1 MKQHPTFAE
10 SLNPDAHERRQK
22 ALEQL
27 NWLLE
32 TGVGGEQ
39 AEVIKPMVDAYW
51 AFTAEYQA
59 WSDQNSK
66 VAKQIKADMLKDY
79 FDEQWLYVKQ
89 NPKAAPFWNSVIRP
103 ELPDAADPLVRES
116 QALGGA

>member
-1 MKQHPTFAE
+1 
-10 SLNPDAHERRQK
+10 
-22 ALEQL
+22 
-27 NWLLE
+27 
-32 TGVGGEQ
+32 
-39 AEVIKPMVDAYW
+39 MVDAYW